1 MKKNGFTLIELLV
14 VIGILAGLMMIII
27 PKFSSILDTNRDK
40 GYKEIEKR
48 LEEAALKYATDNY
61 IEGNKITIEKNLLV
75 SSSLIGEVY
84 DLENKSA
91 VCDGYVV
98 IDLNE
103 NTAKSYIKCENYQ
116 TEGYEDEG

>member
-1 MKKNGFTLIELLV
+1 MTDESISSMDPFMLLSMINMKLRDFYGSLSSLCDDLNITKSLV
-14 VIGILAGLMMIII
+14 
-27 PKFSSILDTNRDK
+27 
-40 GYKEIEKR
+40 EKR

-84 DLENKSA
+84 DLENKNA

-98 IDLNE
+98 IDIVN

-116 TEGYEDEG
+116 TEGYVG

>member
-1 MKKNGFTLIELLV
+1 MKKKNGFTLIELLV

-27 PKFSSILDTNRDK
+27 PKFSSILNTNRDK

-61 IEGNKITIEKNLLV
+61 IEGNKITIEKSLLV

-98 IDLNE
+98 IDIVN
-103 NTAKSYIKCENYQ
+103 NTAKPYIKCENYQ
-116 TEGYEDEG
+116 TEGYEG

>member
-14 VIGILAGLMMIII
+14 VIGILAGLMLIII
-27 PKFSSILDTNRDK
+27 PKFSNILNTNRDK

-48 LEEAALKYATDNY
+48 LEEAALKYVTDNY
-61 IEGNKITIEKNLLV
+61 IEGNNITIEKNLLV

-84 DLENKSA
+84 DLENKNA

-98 IDLNE
+98 IDIVN

-116 TEGYEDEG
+116 TEGYVG

>member
-1 MKKNGFTLIELLV
+1 MKKNVFTLIELLV
-14 VIGILAGLMMIII
+14 VIGILAGLMLIII
-27 PKFSSILDTNRDK
+27 PKFSNILNTNRDK

-61 IEGNKITIEKNLLV
+61 IEGNKITIEKKLLV

-84 DLENKSA
+84 DLENKNA

-98 IDLNE
+98 IDIVN

-116 TEGYEDEG
+116 TEGYVG